1 MKQIFQEKYEIHPQ
15 EIQHNQ
21 RLSLVRLIDY
31 LNETAGNHS
40 KSFGYPL
47 KSLFEQGYS
56 WILLN
61 WNIQIN
67 ELPLLREQIHIE
79 TWISQTKRC
88 FAYREFIIKNKYNHV
103 MAKASS
109 QWIFYHI
116 NKKKPAKIF
125 SEFSN
130 QEIIKP
136 EKACHQS
143 ILDSAILNQPSSR
156 NITNNFIIQKEDI
169 DILEHVH
176 NSKYIDWILNVKPEE
191 IKLQYQLN
199 QLQILYHHE
208 IKYPGEVMIKQKIPP
223 FKKNEENLI
232 YDAIWDKEN
241 QRLSSEIATKWHSI
255 HE

>member
-15 EIQHNQ
+15 KIQHNQ

-56 WILLN
+56 WILLC
-61 WNIQIN
+61 WNVEIN
-67 ELPLLREQIHIE
+67 ELPLLSEQIHIE

-88 FAYREFIIKNKYNHV
+88 FAYREFIIKNKHNHI

-109 QWIFYHI
+109 RWIFYNI

-125 SEFSN
+125 PEFSN

-136 EKACHQS
+136 EKACNQS
-143 ILDSAILNQPSSR
+143 ILDSANLKKPPSK
-156 NITNNFIIQKEDI
+156 NITNHFIIQKNDI
-169 DILEHVH
+169 DILDHVH
-176 NSKYIDWILNVKPEE
+176 NSKYIEWILDVKPEE

-199 QLQILYHHE
+199 QLQVLYHHE
-208 IKYPGEVMIKQKIPP
+208 IKYPGEVMIKQKIFP

-232 YDAIWDKEN
+232 YDAIWDKAY
-241 QRLSSEIATKWHSI
+241 QRLSSEIATKWQHI
-255 HE
+255 H